1 VVEALV
7 KALKT
12 EKRSPGPYGRGRRMI

>member
-1 VVEALV
+1 MAQHNCV

-12 EKRSPGPYGRGRRMI
+12 AMQEVK

>member
-1 VVEALV
+1 MGQSTNCV

-12 EKRSPGPYGRGRRMI
+12 EKQDLTQIAVCL